1 MSRCTSRLSDSE
13 SDNDDEILKLFA
25 SDEEVDASFSGFSQV
40 ENINDP
46 EFDNPE
52 AQILI
57 AEDIRMA
64 VTQKQKQQQ
73 TEKGK
78 KSTSSTKGKALAS
91 KQKTPK
97 RQVTEMDNELP
108 SGSGI
113 TVSPVKKR
121 GKGTKATKPGTG
133 TVKKTAAKNQLD
145 QSELLKT
152 LFKGL
157 SDTLVSTLSHNNE
170 MSSKNIDNNM
180 EFSENESDEQV
191 IDTHYNIFSDE
202 ENEPQVIASDD
213 EFDYELPKIFEDDEK
228 YDEEVS
234 ASLAKVF
241 DNICK
246 KKSDVSVMTREMKI
260 PVNCK
265 SLVAPPVNAEIWQ
278 FLERKAKTADLNL
291 QTIQKSLGCGMVPL
305 IRVAEILKSKTPD
318 VKLMRENISK
328 ALAILSNTHFE
339 LSIKRRMSL
348 KPHIDKK
355 YHQLCN
361 RNEDVGSNLF
371 GDEVGKRLK
380 DINEINKINKNITSS
395 YGRNSNYRGS
405 FRGRSRFLG
414 RRGYQPRQSYQSPRG
429 QLRGNRP
436 NTFNQKRR
444 F

>member
-1 MSRCTSRLSDSE
+1 M
-13 SDNDDEILKLFA
+13 
-25 SDEEVDASFSGFSQV
+25 
-40 ENINDP
+40 
-46 EFDNPE
+46 
-52 AQILI
+52 
-57 AEDIRMA
+57 
-64 VTQKQKQQQ
+64 
-73 TEKGK
+73 KGK

-91 KQKTPK
+91 KQKTAK
-97 RQVTEMDNELP
+97 RQVTEMDELP
-108 SGSGI
+108 SGRRI

-121 GKGTKATKPGTG
+121 GKVTKAMKPRTTTG
-133 TVKKTAAKNQLD
+133 TVKKNSAKNQLD

-157 SDTLVSTLSHNNE
+157 SDTLSVA
-170 MSSKNIDNNM
+170 
-180 EFSENESDEQV
+180 DEQV
-191 IDTHYNIFSDE
+191 IDTNYNIFSDE
-202 ENEPQVIASDD
+202 ENEPQVVASDD

-234 ASLAKVF
+234 PSLAKVF

-260 PVNCK
+260 LVNCN

-278 FLERKAKTADLNL
+278 FLRRKAKTADLNL

-339 LSIKRRMSL
+339 LSIKKRMSL

-361 RNEDVGSNLF
+361 RNEDVGSSLF

-395 YGRNSNYRGS
+395 YSRNSNYRGS
-405 FRGRSRFLG
+405 FRGRSCFLG

-429 QLRGNRP
+429 QLRRNRL

>member
-1 MSRCTSRLSDSE
+1 
-13 SDNDDEILKLFA
+13 
-25 SDEEVDASFSGFSQV
+25 
-40 ENINDP
+40 
-46 EFDNPE
+46 
-52 AQILI
+52 
-57 AEDIRMA
+57 
-64 VTQKQKQQQ
+64 
-73 TEKGK
+73 
-78 KSTSSTKGKALAS
+78 
-91 KQKTPK
+91 
-97 RQVTEMDNELP
+97 
-108 SGSGI
+108 
-113 TVSPVKKR
+113 
-121 GKGTKATKPGTG
+121 
-133 TVKKTAAKNQLD
+133 
-145 QSELLKT
+145 
-152 LFKGL
+152 
-157 SDTLVSTLSHNNE
+157 

-234 ASLAKVF
+234 PSLAKVF

>member
-1 MSRCTSRLSDSE
+1 
-13 SDNDDEILKLFA
+13 
-25 SDEEVDASFSGFSQV
+25 
-40 ENINDP
+40 
-46 EFDNPE
+46 
-52 AQILI
+52 
-57 AEDIRMA
+57 
-64 VTQKQKQQQ
+64 
-73 TEKGK
+73 
-78 KSTSSTKGKALAS
+78 
-91 KQKTPK
+91 
-97 RQVTEMDNELP
+97 MDNELP

-121 GKGTKATKPGTG
+121 GKVTKATKPRTG
-133 TVKKTAAKNQLD
+133 TVKKNAAKNQLD
-145 QSELLKT
+145 QSELLET

-157 SDTLVSTLSHNNE
+157 SDTLVSTLSQNNE
-170 MSSKNIDNNM
+170 KSSSNIDNNM

-202 ENEPQVIASDD
+202 ENEPQVVVSDD

-234 ASLAKVF
+234 PSLAKVF

-414 RRGYQPRQSYQSPRG
+414 RRGYQPRAHG
-429 QLRGNRP
+429 VN
-436 NTFNQKRR
+436 
-444 F
+444 